1 MKMMLITI
9 TISII
14 LLKNMA
20 DNKYDT
26 DNVITYENDVDNE
39 YNTDNVN
46 NIDKQC

>member
-1 MKMMLITI
+1 MLIAI

-14 LLKNMA
+14 LLKNMVV
-20 DNKYDT
+20 NKYDT

-39 YNTDNVN
+39 DDTDNVN